1 MIVLD
6 EHLPHEELAEAIR
19 QWYRGRVCTI
29 TELRPGTIIKDDA
42 VSSLL
47 QSVSEPTF
55 VTLNW
60 SDFWHRTDAHPG
72 FCLVCFTLPSQRAAE
87 LPPLLRRLFRCDPF
101 RTKSARMGKVA
112 RVGEK
117 QFAYYRVR
125 DPQVYVQPLS

>member
-6 EHLPHEELAEAIR
+6 EHLPHEELAAVIR
-19 QWYRGRVCTI
+19 QWYRGLVCTI

-60 SDFWHRTDAHPG
+60 SDFWHRVDAHQG
-72 FCLVCFTLPSQRAAE
+72 YCLVCFTLPSQRAAE
-87 LPPLLRRLFRCDPF
+87 LPPLLRRPFRCDP
-101 RTKSARMGKVA
+101 
-112 RVGEK
+112 
-117 QFAYYRVR
+117 
-125 DPQVYVQPLS
+125 